1 MVFHREDADWSSKIC
16 GFRPRYVNTMRYHWL
31 KSLIVLLMGLTLV
44 MESVANQQKSLKA
57 MLNEKKDH
65 RRVLLLYGRDD
76 AQYSLIEQ
84 QEALTEAK
92 AGLDERDLD
101 VIVLIASEVSEPDRQ
116 FLMHDYKLNPS
127 DNFAGWLIGKDGG
140 VKQTYKKPVSTKELF
155 GTIDGMPMR
164 KQEMKQ

>member
-1 MVFHREDADWSSKIC
+1 MRHR
-16 GFRPRYVNTMRYHWL
+16 WL
-31 KSLIVLLMGLTLV
+31 MSLIVLLMGLVLV

-57 MLNEKKDH
+57 ILNEKKDH

-76 AQYSLIEQ
+76 AQHYLIEQ
-84 QEALTEAK
+84 QEALAEAK
-92 AGLDERDLD
+92 DGLTERDLD
-101 VIVLIASEVSEPDRQ
+101 VIVLIASQVSEPDRQ

-127 DNFAGWLIGKDGG
+127 DDFVGWLIGKDGG
-140 VKQTYKKPVSTKELF
+140 SKKTYKKPVSTKDLF